1 MNALGRRIR
10 GVRPLLPAIQKT
22 HTTAS
27 NVTPSFEDGDITKRR
42 RGRSIHSKRG
52 QKPFKG
58 LGWFRVITFA
68 LLLALG
74 VMLAASFGS
83 APFLPLPFNLFPEM
97 NLNFWLPGPAKTR
110 ITFDSATELDVLNN
124 QPSER
129 YCKFKAPLCCAHGGD
144 VDAGPPNTCLSFI
157 SALRAGCNCLEVD
170 VSMTRDGR
178 LVALHDRDLGK
189 LKKVASPHVG
199 DYTWAQ
205 LASLRWPRSNE
216 SIVLVRDILHSVLLE
231 TSVELI
237 ILDVKLR
244 EGVEEESESK
254 VMARAVHDVLQTAGC
269 GQKCIVWAKYDGVAV
284 SIKDINRD
292 QIVGRVIVNDT
303 ESARASGMQYPWR
316 NRAGVAEVAGLHW
329 EMALPDFVSHLYR
342 PPASLPP
349 STARYQRVIVWTANT
364 AAMMIKALE
373 STADAIVTSHPRKL
387 LSAIRS
393 RRLECDRRR
402 KAN

>member
-1 MNALGRRIR
+1 MSALGRRIR
-10 GVRPLLPAIQKT
+10 GVGPLLHAIQKT
-22 HTTAS
+22 HTNLGPT
-27 NVTPSFEDGDITKRR
+27 SFEDGNIMRRR
-42 RGRSIHSKRG
+42 RGRRVHLKRV

-58 LGWFRVITFA
+58 IWRFITSGL
-68 LLLALG
+68 LLLALA
-74 VMLAASFGS
+74 VLLAASLGS
-83 APFLPLPFNLFPEM
+83 APFLPLPLNVFPGMDLNL
-97 NLNFWLPGPAKTR
+97 WLPGPAKTR

-129 YCKFKAPLCCAHGGD
+129 YCKFKPPLCCAHGGD
-144 VDAGPPNTCLSFI
+144 VDAGPPNTRLSFI
-157 SALRAGCNCLEVD
+157 SALRVGCNCLEID

-178 LVALHDRDLGK
+178 LIALHDRDLGK
-189 LKKVASPHVG
+189 LKKVASAHVG

-216 SIVLVRDILHSVLLE
+216 SIVLLRDILHYVLPE
-231 TSVELI
+231 PSIELI

-254 VMARAVHDVLQTAGC
+254 VMARAVHDVLQMAGC
-269 GQKCIVWAKYDGVAV
+269 GQKCIVWAKHDGVAV

-316 NRAGVAEVAGLHW
+316 NRGGVAEVAGLHW

-342 PPASLPP
+342 PPASSSS
-349 STARYQRVIVWTANT
+349 STARYQSVIVWTANT

-373 STADAIVTSHPRKL
+373 STADAIVTSHPQKL

-393 RRLECDRRR
+393 RRLECTRRR